1 LYPFYQLLNS
11 TNNPAGLLAQ
21 ASGANAPNSESAFN
35 FGLPNSSSTS
45 SVMTAALNHLNQ
57 QLLQQRNA
65 SGFMDAS
72 SASNLLNESLKK
84 KSNDASKLNSQLS
97 NALAADYDDADQE
110 NNQNNQED
118 EVNDDED
125 DENEDNDEENDEDE
139 DDFEERDDTDD
150 VEDED
155 EDESEAKLTKK
166 HRMSSHSSSGKSKL
180 ANKPASSQYSP
191 VGLMSGSVI
200 QSGTIKIEQNEK
212 MIKKNKVIELYT
224 KGERCVRKL
233 SQLTGVPLTTVYRVI
248 GKLKGINYNIP
259 RGNGAGRKTILDSQD
274 REILVEI
281 LNAQPRISRKA
292 LGKELEKRTGKSIHN
307 STLNRELCRL
317 RHHGHT
323 FAAVTAAASSSSH
336 NLDAN
341 NNSALSPPY
350 NKLNEPATQSN
361 NYLKHFNTNRK
372 NNSLSPSVYNSNS
385 SSSAKQNKP
394 AANSNAN
401 KAEKRSLPLGNNKQS
416 MDGSKSNQLTLD
428 NEYVKLIAAETK
440 RFCSALTQSDIECKP
455 VINMRPDL
463 SKHIIEICQM
473 STTHSSTSPVVLQA
487 RLEKIQQVVLILL
500 EEQAALS
507 HTEIGKSFYDVCLSE
522 ACVQIAQIKPTLLT
536 RSEDLMAYA
545 RRILEACRIVEESK
559 GRTSKR
565 VLTAASQGIDSL
577 PSSKHLKLE
586 GEYDQQKNQNLLA
599 NNFSTQLYTAA
610 LALQLQQPNQIGNN
624 MPDLKAY
631 LNKLPFFQSQLNS
644 ANASHSNSN
653 NNQSSMLSN
662 NNKAQLK
669 QKIYLNEQ
677 QIQQNA
683 KYQDD
688 LKTKLF
694 ILNASLNEG
703 DKSIGSNE
711 QLKNLLEQIQIQLN
725 EAIRKQNDLI
735 NEQIKLK
742 KEELNSGSRAH
753 NENENDNEDDEM
765 DPKYRFKASNENNK
779 DIIETGSKLN
789 DNYNE
794 ENDENN
800 EEDNGAELNRNKYSK
815 NGAELSFKFKKNYEQ
830 HNERYNDADDDNDDE
845 EDYSDTEN

>member
-1 LYPFYQLLNS
+1 M
-11 TNNPAGLLAQ
+11 AQ
-21 ASGANAPNSESAFN
+21 ASGANAANNESAFN
-35 FGLPNSSSTS
+35 FGLNNSSSTS

-84 KSNDASKLNSQLS
+84 SKAELNEASKLNLQLS
-97 NALAADYDDADQE
+97 NALTGDYDEAEQE
-110 NNQNNQED
+110 NNQNHQED

-139 DDFEERDDTDD
+139 DDFEDRDDTDD

-155 EDESEAKLTKK
+155 EDENEAKHTKK
-166 HRMSSHSSSGKSKL
+166 HRMSSHSSSSKSKL
-180 ANKPASSQYSP
+180 ANKPANSQYSP
-191 VGLMSGSVI
+191 VSLMSGSVI

-323 FAAVTAAASSSSH
+323 FAAVTAAASSSH
-336 NLDAN
+336 NLDA

-350 NKLNEPATQSN
+350 TKLNEPPTHSN

-372 NNSLSPSVYNSNS
+372 NNSLSTSVYNSNS
-385 SSSAKQNKP
+385 LGSTKQNKQVT
-394 AANSNAN
+394 NVNAN
-401 KAEKRSLPLGNNKQS
+401 KAEKRSLPLGNNKPS
-416 MDGSKSNQLTLD
+416 IDGSKSSNQLTLD

-440 RFCSALTQSDIECKP
+440 RFCSVLTQSDIECKP

-487 RLEKIQQVVLILL
+487 RLEKIQQVVVILL
-500 EEQAALS
+500 QEQAALNN
-507 HTEIGKSFYDVCLSE
+507 TEIGKSFYDLCLSE

-559 GRTSKR
+559 SRSSKR
-565 VLTAASQGIDSL
+565 VLTGSQNDSL
-577 PSSKHLKLE
+577 PSSKHIKLE

-644 ANASHSNSN
+644 ANASNSNSN
-653 NNQSSMLSN
+653 SQSSILSN

-677 QIQQNA
+677 QIQQNT

-703 DKSIGSNE
+703 DKSIGSNSNNE
-711 QLKNLLEQIQIQLN
+711 QFKNLIEQIQIQLN
-725 EAIRKQNDLI
+725 EAIKKQNDLI

-742 KEELNSGSRAH
+742 KEELNIGNRAH
-753 NENENDNEDDEM
+753 NENDNDNDDDEM
-765 DPKYRFKASNENNK
+765 DPKYRFKASNENNSK

-789 DNYNE
+789 DNYND

-815 NGAELSFKFKKNYEQ
+815 NGAELSFKFNKNYEQ
-830 HNERYNDADDDNDDE
+830 RNDVDDDNDDE